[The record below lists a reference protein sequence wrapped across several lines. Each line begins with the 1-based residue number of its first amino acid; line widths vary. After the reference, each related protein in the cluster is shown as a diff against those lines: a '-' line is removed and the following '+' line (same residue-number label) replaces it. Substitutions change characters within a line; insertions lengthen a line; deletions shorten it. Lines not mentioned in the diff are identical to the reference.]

1 MNIFILLGAMICAC
15 LLSFVTTPLL
25 SKKVSR
31 FWLYVINT
39 SLGAIS
45 TLILIGLLG
54 IKEEQVPDIVPY
66 LAIIMAAVVF
76 VCKKTPRGEEF
87 LQTWYAV
94 DEDAD
99 DREYFSQR
107 DMRGKPWWKFMF
119 ILGWITVFVAVS
131 WIVGSLLY
139 WVFAGDYQF
148 MLGSPILLVV
158 LVVIFR
164 DAKKRKRNYDNGY
177 K

>member
-1 MNIFILLGAMICAC
+1 MKTLIALGAMICAC
-15 LLSFVTTPLL
+15 LISFITAPLL
-25 SKKVSR
+25 SKKVSK

-45 TLILIGLLG
+45 TLILIVLLG
-54 IKEEQVPDIVPY
+54 ITEEQTPEFVLY
-66 LAIIMAAVVF
+66 LTVILAAVVF

-119 ILGWITVFVAVS
+119 IPGWITVIIYGG
-131 WIVGSLLY
+131 WILGWILYALLTLEPKY
-139 WVFAGDYQF
+139 LIISAFGFPIVLPII
-148 MLGSPILLVV
+148 ML
-158 LVVIFR
+158 
-164 DAKKRKRNYDNGY
+164 AKKRKRNYDNGY